1 ADGQTTGT
9 LTVPAGNGEDAYKD
23 GSELTATIT
32 GVNGPGFEK
41 LEVGNSSATA
51 TVVDTTTVATV
62 SLSGSVQDEGPSA
75 QYIFTATL
83 SHASQGVTTI
93 TTDQGLI
100 TIADGQTTGTLVI
113 PAGNGEEVYKDG
125 SELTA
130 TITGVNGPGFEKL
143 EVKDGSGSATST
155 AVDTLN
161 VTNVSITAI
170 ATKTSVI
177 DVTNVDKTGS
187 FTVIATGN
195 TGQDAKISKVTGT
208 SHDGFGVQG
217 STSGS
222 GDSTELGYGS
232 PDGKS
237 KISEKIAVVF
247 NNEVKTFDVQFAWR
261 ANSESAKVE
270 FFDAKGVS
278 VGYAI
283 VSGGGSNTQALVTY
297 YDANGKVTKT
307 AKAPG
312 GSDKVDLAYTFEPGS
327 GLTFVK
333 AEFSAVGRDDD
344 YLIHS
349 IKYKEVVDAGVG
361 SISGK
366 TDVMFEINTSNP
378 PDASKYDFIN
388 TFPVAKVEI
397 GGKIYEVTLD
407 INGHGTVS
415 VTTDGSSDLTAKV
428 ISVDGNFERVDLPSD
443 LTLTVDRTRL
453 EAVDDN
459 IITNI
464 ASSEI
469 KVDSAVLKA
478 NDILGGTGETAD
490 KTIATGWTAVGS
502 EFMGTVT
509 HKPFTGN
516 NNSSL
521 TISRSDFINVA
532 EENTAHIIVDGLLR
546 KSNDHNARDEDWIT
560 VTLKKG
566 EIVTLTHGEDNI
578 SMYYRMGS
586 DNTTSGMN
594 GIIDGGSFKAES
606 DGSYQIYLK
615 NPNTENSKEYELT
628 LDIDYSGVA
637 QNAMP
642 DVNDSYTLNGNGN
655 SDSADIHLSYQAGNI
670 LTGTDGNDT
679 LLAGTGDDTLYAGKG
694 NDVLVGGKGND
705 SLLGGDDDDVFLW
718 LQGDQGTTKVPAAD
732 VVKNFGNGN
741 DKLDL
746 SDLLQ
751 GEKAST
757 IENFLK
763 ITTVKNESTL
773 QVSSEGKLNTTGGLA
788 NADVTIK
795 LEGVNWANTTI
806 NSLVSGADPTIKIDH
821 SNS

>member
-1 ADGQTTGT
+1 
-9 LTVPAGNGEDAYKD
+9 
-23 GSELTATIT
+23 
-32 GVNGPGFEK
+32 
-41 LEVGNSSATA
+41 
-51 TVVDTTTVATV
+51 
-62 SLSGSVQDEGPSA
+62 
-75 QYIFTATL
+75 
-83 SHASQGVTTI
+83 
-93 TTDQGLI
+93 
-100 TIADGQTTGTLVI
+100 
-113 PAGNGEEVYKDG
+113 
-125 SELTA
+125 
-130 TITGVNGPGFEKL
+130 
-143 EVKDGSGSATST
+143 
-155 AVDTLN
+155 
-161 VTNVSITAI
+161 
-170 ATKTSVI
+170 
-177 DVTNVDKTGS
+177 
-187 FTVIATGN
+187 
-195 TGQDAKISKVTGT
+195 
-208 SHDGFGVQG
+208 
-217 STSGS
+217 
-222 GDSTELGYGS
+222 
-232 PDGKS
+232 
-237 KISEKIAVVF
+237 VF

-349 IKYKEVVDAGVG
+349 IKYKEVVDAGIG

-397 GGKIYEVTLD
+397 GGKIYDVTLD
-407 INGHGTVS
+407 INGRGTVS
-415 VTTDGSSDLTAKV
+415 VTTDGSTDLTAKV
-428 ISVDGNFERVDLPSD
+428 ISVDGNFESVDLPSD

-459 IITNI
+459 IVTNI

-478 NDILGGTGETAD
+478 NDILGGTGETVD

-502 EFMGTVT
+502 EFMGTAT

-521 TISRSDFINVA
+521 RISRSDFINVA
-532 EENTAHIIVDGLLR
+532 ENNSAHIIVDGFLR
-546 KSNDHNARDEDWIT
+546 KSSDHSIRDEDWIT

-566 EIVTLTHGEDNI
+566 EIVTLSHGEENI

-594 GIIDGGSFKAES
+594 GIIDGRSFKAES
-606 DGSYQIYLK
+606 DGNYQIYLK
-615 NPNTENSKEYELT
+615 NTSTENNKEYDLT
-628 LDIDYSGVA
+628 LNIDYSGVA

-679 LLAGTGDDTLYAGKG
+679 LLAGTGNDTLYAGKG

-705 SLLGGDDDDVFLW
+705 SLLGGDADDVFLW
-718 LQGDQGTTKVPAAD
+718 VQGDQGTTKVPAAD
-732 VVKNFGNGN
+732 VVKDFGNGN

-751 GEKAST
+751 GETAST
-757 IENFLK
+757 IDNFLK
-763 ITTVKNESTL
+763 ITTVNSESTL
-773 QVSSEGKLNTTGGLA
+773 QVSSEGKLNTDGGLA

-795 LEGVNWANTTI
+795 LEGVNWSNTTI
-806 NSLVSGADPTIKIDH
+806 NSLVTGADPTIKIDH